1 MHLTWLSCLLSPLLE
16 NTSQPLCA
24 FHEFTFLSTGKLF
37 VECPAVVF
45 LALFSQVT
53 FQGFPGHCL
62 MCDLER
68 ILLVLLSSRLTSLPF
83 KIFLLSSLYFMFDS
97 LLVRTYCMSIPLFK
111 YVNVYFMAII
121 STLLFGWTQISYIFA
136 DSFLSDNFITY

>member
-62 MCDLER
+62 MCDLEP

-83 KIFLLSSLYFMFDS
+83 TRL
-97 LLVRTYCMSIPLFK
+97 P
-111 YVNVYFMAII
+111 
-121 STLLFGWTQISYIFA
+121 LLFLHVRRRPGCLLLRPPLRSSQTSENTCQRPRASHSKPWA
-136 DSFLSDNFITY
+136 VPLHLSWHI